1 MRVTRVW
8 QHPGRGRAKPIA
20 VAALAATVLVM
31 AGVASPATA
40 HQNSAGD
47 AGLGAA
53 RAFTAQYQ
61 SEAAAIADGFTP
73 TDECVPNMGY
83 HYVNFSRIDTN
94 LEPSRPEAVLY
105 VSTPDGGRQLAAAE
119 WLVVDADQDL
129 ATDDDRPT
137 LFGHPFD
144 GPMLGHAPG
153 MPIHYDLHAYAWVEN
168 PDGGFATWNPAISCP

>member
-1 MRVTRVW
+1 MRVTRAW
-8 QHPGRGRAKPIA
+8 QHLGRGRAKPIA
-20 VAALAATVLVM
+20 VSVTAATVVVM
-31 AGVASPATA
+31 AGLASPATA
-40 HQNSAGD
+40 DQSSAGD
-47 AGLGAA
+47 AGLSAA
-53 RAFTAQYQ
+53 KAFTAPYQ

-73 TDECVPNMGY
+73 TDECVPAMGY

-105 VSTPDGGRQLAAAE
+105 VSTPGGGRQLAAAE

-168 PDGGFATWNPAISCP
+168 PDGGFATWNPAISRP